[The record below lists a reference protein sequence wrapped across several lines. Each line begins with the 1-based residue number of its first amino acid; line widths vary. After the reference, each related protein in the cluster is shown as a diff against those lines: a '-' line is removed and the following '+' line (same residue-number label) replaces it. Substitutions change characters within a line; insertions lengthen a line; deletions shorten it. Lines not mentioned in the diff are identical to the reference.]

1 MDTGKIFH
9 DRYEILEKIGS
20 GGTSLV
26 YKARDVLLNRLV
38 TIKILRE
45 QFASDEAFVRRFRN
59 EAQAVAC
66 LSHPNI
72 VSIYDV
78 VFTEDSH
85 YLVMEYVEGCSLKE
99 YIEKNGRLA
108 VVLATDIASQILD
121 ALQHAHD
128 HNVIHRDI
136 KPHNILL
143 DQNMQVK
150 VTDFGIAVALTD
162 ITQTYTGDVMG
173 SVHYM
178 SPEQVQGSSANERSD
193 IYSAGV
199 VLYEMLT
206 GKQPFLGDNAIGV
219 AMQHIQGEVM
229 PPHKLNPEVPLELS
243 FIVMRAM
250 RKNPQLRYAKAKDMR
265 DNLKKLDFQKA
276 SSGQN
281 NTKYK
286 NDDFNT
292 VQKNE
297 TTNNADENPKG
308 RKAKSVL
315 LSKFK
320 DKNKLSSTS
329 WIIISVAALVLISA
343 IIFISIIK
351 SFVGANEDVV
361 VPSVVGSDVLLA
373 QQTLT
378 DLNLQAALEY
388 RSDDEVEENLI
399 ISQDIPA
406 GQTVKEGRII
416 TLYVSEGPAKKVVP
430 DVLGLTLKEATLMIN
445 NRMLTVT
452 TREVLDDTA
461 SPGTIV
467 AQRPTAGSEVLPNS
481 NVEVDISKGKEITMP
496 NLLGLTLEQA
506 RAKLAENNLEIGKVS
521 REESTSYAADLVI
534 AQSTAAKSKIFEG
547 NTIDLTLSDG
557 PGTVASTARVS
568 YTLPVTEEQYTV
580 KIVVIDTKGSHE
592 EYNATHNG
600 GDSIVEDVPFYG
612 KGTIQILLDDDV
624 VYSKNVP

>member
-297 TTNNADENPKG
+297 KTNNADENPKG

>member
-1 MDTGKIFH
+1 M
-9 DRYEILEKIGS
+9 
-20 GGTSLV
+20 
-26 YKARDVLLNRLV
+26 
-38 TIKILRE
+38 
-45 QFASDEAFVRRFRN
+45 
-59 EAQAVAC
+59 
-66 LSHPNI
+66 
-72 VSIYDV
+72 
-78 VFTEDSH
+78 
-85 YLVMEYVEGCSLKE
+85 
-99 YIEKNGRLA
+99 
-108 VVLATDIASQILD
+108 
-121 ALQHAHD
+121 
-128 HNVIHRDI
+128 
-136 KPHNILL
+136 
-143 DQNMQVK
+143 
-150 VTDFGIAVALTD
+150 
-162 ITQTYTGDVMG
+162 
-173 SVHYM
+173 
-178 SPEQVQGSSANERSD
+178 
-193 IYSAGV
+193 
-199 VLYEMLT
+199 
-206 GKQPFLGDNAIGV
+206 
-219 AMQHIQGEVM
+219 
-229 PPHKLNPEVPLELS
+229 
-243 FIVMRAM
+243 
-250 RKNPQLRYAKAKDMR
+250 
-265 DNLKKLDFQKA
+265 
-276 SSGQN
+276 
-281 NTKYK
+281 
-286 NDDFNT
+286 
-292 VQKNE
+292 
-297 TTNNADENPKG
+297 
-308 RKAKSVL
+308 
-315 LSKFK
+315 
-320 DKNKLSSTS
+320 
-329 WIIISVAALVLISA
+329 
-343 IIFISIIK
+343 
-351 SFVGANEDVV
+351 
-361 VPSVVGSDVLLA
+361 LA